1 MINYYLVGRSFSLQE
16 NAFFC
21 EAHYYYVML
30 ESSEDHR
37 GVCLYPQLTNNP
49 MLQEMRDKDLI
60 VLCIRS
66 NTWSAIYFVKNVIKV
81 TTVKDLVLKI
91 VYSIILPQGGI

>member
-1 MINYYLVGRSFSLQE
+1 
-16 NAFFC
+16 
-21 EAHYYYVML
+21 
-30 ESSEDHR
+30 
-37 GVCLYPQLTNNP
+37 
-49 MLQEMRDKDLI
+49 MRDKDLI